1 MSHATDTVVERPRRH
16 RPALALGGLAL
27 VVAAVAAY
35 LLLRGDERV
44 LRVERGHLS
53 VSQASFTAFRDE
65 IPLRGKVV
73 PRDVVVLDAATGG
86 RIERVH
92 VEAGDLVQAGQ
103 PLMEL
108 SNTSLQMQ
116 VIQQESQLNQ
126 ALSQLQ
132 TNEITLEQ
140 NRLNN
145 ERALATLDFGIQ
157 KKTRLLE
164 RAEALRAQGFV
175 SQAEV
180 DRLRDELEDD
190 RRQRPLQVQSN
201 RVQDGLRSRQLPLI
215 QVQQAQLKKSL
226 DMVRSKLDE
235 LIVRAPIA
243 GKVTD
248 LDLKIGESRAAGEHL
263 ATLVPDTGIKVSAK
277 IDEYFL
283 DRVRVNQKAQVEIDG
298 TPWQLNVSRVY
309 PQVKDG
315 TFGVDLVFEAS
326 KPPAGMLPG
335 QAILGRLSLG
345 ANTKALVVDAGSYLE
360 HSGGFLFVLD
370 PEGHTAR
377 RRPVRLGRRTIDQVE
392 VIEGLKPGEK
402 VVTSDYG
409 GFEGIDK
416 LNIR

>member
-1 MSHATDTVVERPRRH
+1 MDTLIERPRWR
-16 RPALALGGLAL
+16 RPIWALVGLAL
-27 VVAAVAAY
+27 VVMVSAGY
-35 LLLRGDERV
+35 MLLRADDRV
-44 LRVERGHLS
+44 LRIKRGNLT
-53 VSQASFTAFRDE
+53 VSQVSLTAFRDE

-73 PRDVVVLDAATGG
+73 PRDVVLLDAATGG
-86 RIERVH
+86 RIERVY

-145 ERALATLDFGIQ
+145 ERALATLDFSITN
-157 KKTRLLE
+157 KTRLLA
-164 RAEALRAQGFV
+164 RAESLHAQGFV
-175 SQAEV
+175 SLAEV

-190 RRQRPLQVQSN
+190 RRQRPLQQQSN
-201 RVQDGLRSRQLPLI
+201 RVQDSLRARQLPLI
-215 QVQQAQLKKSL
+215 QVQQVQVKKSL

-235 LIVRAPIA
+235 LIVRAPVA

-248 LDLKIGESRAAGEHL
+248 LDLKIGESRNAGERL

-283 DRVRVNQKAQVEIDG
+283 DRVRLDQKAQVEIEG
-298 TPWQLNVSRVY
+298 KPWQLKVSRVY

-315 TFGVDLVFEAS
+315 TFGVDLMFEAP
-326 KPPAGMLPG
+326 KLPAGLLPG
-335 QAILGRLSLG
+335 QAILGRLGLG
-345 ANTKALVVDAGSYLE
+345 ANTNALVLDAGSYLE
-360 HSGGFLFVLD
+360 RSGGFVFVVD
-370 PEGHTAR
+370 PQGNNAR
-377 RRPVRLGRRTIDQVE
+377 RRQVKLGRRTIDQVE
-392 VIEGLKPGEK
+392 VIEGLKPGEN
-402 VVTSDYG
+402 VITSDYS
-409 GFEGIDK
+409 GFDGIDQ
-416 LNIR
+416 LDIH